1 MSDFRDVFFQS
12 NPFTLKNKYLE
23 WGPNAYDVV
32 FFAEHHPNR
41 DISRCPRT
49 SAFLINCYG
58 RVTLDRIG
66 ASPILNNGI
75 VFATRNASLIYVSH
89 PTSMLLEYNPPP
101 FIPLFIHR
109 LEPLD
114 CGATDGINT
123 QPTVYQPHDQ

>member
-1 MSDFRDVFFQS
+1 MNEELPITLIRSFIYQHWALKYPDTTYIMMSDFRDVFFQS
-12 NPFTLKNKYLE
+12 NPFTMKNKYLE

-58 RVTLDRIG
+58 RITLDRIG

-89 PTSMLLEYNPPP
+89 PTSMLLEYNPS
-101 FIPLFIHR
+101 H
-109 LEPLD
+109 
-114 CGATDGINT
+114 
-123 QPTVYQPHDQ
+123 